1 VSVHDIGEQP
11 QAIGDRKRN
20 ASGSS
25 RDPVPHP
32 ASSSTGPPL
41 ASTSGTIRAATSS
54 MVAGSPGRRR
64 RGIRSSHNQSPERPF
79 SLLMLLDL
87 LTGKLDDAAR
97 RTNQQ
102 LT

>member
-1 VSVHDIGEQP
+1 
-11 QAIGDRKRN
+11 
-20 ASGSS
+20 
-25 RDPVPHP
+25 
-32 ASSSTGPPL
+32 
-41 ASTSGTIRAATSS
+41 

-64 RGIRSSHNQSPERPF
+64 RGIRSSHDQSPERPF

-97 RTNQQ
+97 RTDQQ

>member
-11 QAIGDRKRN
+11 QAMAILDG
-20 ASGSS
+20 GW
-25 RDPVPHP
+25 
-32 ASSSTGPPL
+32 L
-41 ASTSGTIRAATSS
+41 AR
-54 MVAGSPGRRR
+54 RRR